1 MGIVQAF
8 LGCAETLE
16 GCRQD
21 AHSRGKKRACETGRD
36 KGRSDCPD
44 QSLPRL
50 RPDVLWP
57 ALPAGRFR
65 FRAPLAARG
74 PGLDAP
80 RSGKAFSQDFVLRIA
95 LPNKGRL
102 ADDAREL
109 FADAGLPARAR
120 GERALTASLGGEFEA
135 IFVRA
140 QDIPEFVADG
150 AADAGVTG
158 WDLVCESG
166 RRLDSLLDL
175 GFGRCRIVVAARED
189 AGVRTVDDIGAPND
203 RTPDGAT
210 AGRAVPGRDA
220 PVRVATVFPALTR
233 RYFAEAGRAV
243 EIAPISGAVE
253 IAPHLGIA
261 DVIVDLTSTGSTL
274 KMNGLREVATVLESS
289 ARLVAA
295 PGAVAANGD
304 APTARQRSVDE
315 LVTALAS
322 VLRARDKRYVMANVP
337 RAALDEVKRVLP
349 GLNGP
354 TVIDIMNGGTMVA
367 VHAVV
372 AAATIYR
379 TIAQLKSLGGEG
391 ILVTRIE
398 RLMP

>member
-1 MGIVQAF
+1 M
-8 LGCAETLE
+8 
-16 GCRQD
+16 
-21 AHSRGKKRACETGRD
+21 
-36 KGRSDCPD
+36 
-44 QSLPRL
+44 L
-50 RPDVLWP
+50 R
-57 ALPAGRFR
+57 R
-65 FRAPLAARG
+65 PLAPCVSA
-74 PGLDAP
+74 
-80 RSGKAFSQDFVLRIA
+80 VLRIA

-140 QDIPEFVADG
+140 TDIPEFVADG

-166 RRLDSLLDL
+166 RPLDSLLDL
-175 GFGRCRIVVAARED
+175 GFGRCRIVVATKED
-189 AGVRTVDDIGAPND
+189 ARVRTVADIGGDAGGPL
-203 RTPDGAT
+203 GQAT
-210 AGRAVPGRDA
+210 
-220 PVRVATVFPALTR
+220 PVRVATVFPNLTR

-243 EIAPISGAVE
+243 VIAPISGAVE

-295 PGAVAANGD
+295 PGAVATNGD
-304 APTARQRSVDE
+304 APTARQQATDE

-337 RAALDEVKRVLP
+337 RAALDAVKRVLP

-354 TVIDIMNGGTMVA
+354 TVIDIMNGGPAGSAPLVA

-372 AAATIYR
+372 AAATLYR
-379 TIAQLKSLGGEG
+379 TIAQLKALGGEG